1 MTAKPGTTSTADR
14 ILDAAIG
21 LMNTKGYNPVS
32 VREIAKAVGLSEMT
46 VFRHF
51 PSKYA
56 MLMAA
61 MRRAPY
67 AEMIEDVFTTHV
79 RWELEHDLRHFMR
92 RYMDIAEQR
101 IGIWRIYFSAIGQI
115 DEHSTELV
123 SDVTSFRERL
133 RAYFEE
139 MIRRGHI
146 RQLDSLYVSS
156 LFWNLIFGFV
166 MTLVIGRKRP
176 GLVRD
181 EYIENAVSVFIGGIW
196 LWYRTHCVLIT
207 NDSRIEGTLV
217 SVASRLSDRVVQVMV
232 NEGDTVHKGQ
242 GLVRIDSRSV
252 MARKAK
258 AEAALELA
266 KARWED
272 AKAGF
277 RRQEIM
283 AAQAHLDQAQAMLE
297 RAGRDFRRMEQLARN
312 DGGVTQ
318 ADRDAASS
326 AYRAAQANVAAAQ
339 EELALKKEG
348 SRPEVIRAAE
358 AQVMQAQA
366 ELDEINV
373 LCQDSVIPSPVN
385 GVVAQKLVSAGE
397 LVAAG
402 QKLFTLV
409 NTDDIWLNA
418 RIEETRIGQIRV
430 GQDVAFTIDGYPGR
444 TFSGRIYEINPA
456 ACSVFSLIS
465 TENVAGYFTKIMQR
479 VPVKISLPRLD
490 SPETDPGEPEVVF
503 RIGMQGTIEIQL

>member
-1 MTAKPGTTSTADR
+1 MA
-14 ILDAAIG
+14 
-21 LMNTKGYNPVS
+21 VS
-32 VREIAKAVGLSEMT
+32 VRKPVL
-46 VFRHF
+46 
-51 PSKYA
+51 YA
-56 MLMAA
+56 FGVVLCA
-61 MRRAPY
+61 
-67 AEMIEDVFTTHV
+67 
-79 RWELEHDLRHFMR
+79 
-92 RYMDIAEQR
+92 
-101 IGIWRIYFSAIGQI
+101 GI
-115 DEHSTELV
+115 
-123 SDVTSFRERL
+123 
-133 RAYFEE
+133 
-139 MIRRGHI
+139 
-146 RQLDSLYVSS
+146 
-156 LFWNLIFGFV
+156 
-166 MTLVIGRKRP
+166 
-176 GLVRD
+176 
-181 EYIENAVSVFIGGIW
+181 IGGIW

-217 SVASRLSDRVVQVMV
+217 GVASRLSDRVVQVMV

-283 AAQAHLDQAQAMLE
+283 AAQAHL
-297 RAGRDFRRMEQLARN
+297 
-312 DGGVTQ
+312 
-318 ADRDAASS
+318 
-326 AYRAAQANVAAAQ
+326 

-430 GQDVAFTIDGYPGR
+430 GQDVTFTIDGYPGR

>member
-1 MTAKPGTTSTADR
+1 MA
-14 ILDAAIG
+14 
-21 LMNTKGYNPVS
+21 VS
-32 VREIAKAVGLSEMT
+32 VRKPVL
-46 VFRHF
+46 
-51 PSKYA
+51 YA
-56 MLMAA
+56 FGVVLCA
-61 MRRAPY
+61 
-67 AEMIEDVFTTHV
+67 
-79 RWELEHDLRHFMR
+79 
-92 RYMDIAEQR
+92 
-101 IGIWRIYFSAIGQI
+101 GI
-115 DEHSTELV
+115 
-123 SDVTSFRERL
+123 
-133 RAYFEE
+133 
-139 MIRRGHI
+139 
-146 RQLDSLYVSS
+146 
-156 LFWNLIFGFV
+156 
-166 MTLVIGRKRP
+166 
-176 GLVRD
+176 
-181 EYIENAVSVFIGGIW
+181 IGGIW

-217 SVASRLSDRVVQVMV
+217 GVASRLSDRVVQVMV

-385 GVVAQKLVSAGE
+385 GVVGRSCSRSSIPTTSGSTPASRKPASGRSA
-397 LVAAG
+397 
-402 QKLFTLV
+402 
-409 NTDDIWLNA
+409 W
-418 RIEETRIGQIRV
+418 
-430 GQDVAFTIDGYPGR
+430 GR
-444 TFSGRIYEINPA
+444 TWPSPSTAIRA
-456 ACSVFSLIS
+456 APSPGASMRS
-465 TENVAGYFTKIMQR
+465 TRRRAPCF
-479 VPVKISLPRLD
+479 P
-490 SPETDPGEPEVVF
+490 
-503 RIGMQGTIEIQL
+503 

>member
-1 MTAKPGTTSTADR
+1 MA
-14 ILDAAIG
+14 
-21 LMNTKGYNPVS
+21 VS
-32 VREIAKAVGLSEMT
+32 VRKPVL
-46 VFRHF
+46 
-51 PSKYA
+51 YA
-56 MLMAA
+56 FGVVLCA
-61 MRRAPY
+61 
-67 AEMIEDVFTTHV
+67 
-79 RWELEHDLRHFMR
+79 
-92 RYMDIAEQR
+92 
-101 IGIWRIYFSAIGQI
+101 GI
-115 DEHSTELV
+115 
-123 SDVTSFRERL
+123 
-133 RAYFEE
+133 
-139 MIRRGHI
+139 
-146 RQLDSLYVSS
+146 
-156 LFWNLIFGFV
+156 
-166 MTLVIGRKRP
+166 
-176 GLVRD
+176 
-181 EYIENAVSVFIGGIW
+181 IGGIW

-217 SVASRLSDRVVQVMV
+217 GVASRLSDRVVQVMV

-283 AAQAHLDQAQAMLE
+283 AAQAHLDQ
-297 RAGRDFRRMEQLARN
+297 
-312 DGGVTQ
+312 
-318 ADRDAASS
+318 
-326 AYRAAQANVAAAQ
+326 AQANVAAAQ

>member
-1 MTAKPGTTSTADR
+1 MA
-14 ILDAAIG
+14 
-21 LMNTKGYNPVS
+21 VS
-32 VREIAKAVGLSEMT
+32 VRKPVL
-46 VFRHF
+46 
-51 PSKYA
+51 YA
-56 MLMAA
+56 FGVVLCA
-61 MRRAPY
+61 
-67 AEMIEDVFTTHV
+67 
-79 RWELEHDLRHFMR
+79 
-92 RYMDIAEQR
+92 
-101 IGIWRIYFSAIGQI
+101 GI
-115 DEHSTELV
+115 
-123 SDVTSFRERL
+123 
-133 RAYFEE
+133 
-139 MIRRGHI
+139 
-146 RQLDSLYVSS
+146 
-156 LFWNLIFGFV
+156 
-166 MTLVIGRKRP
+166 
-176 GLVRD
+176 
-181 EYIENAVSVFIGGIW
+181 IGGIW

-217 SVASRLSDRVVQVMV
+217 GVASRLSDRVVQVMV

-297 RAGRDFRRMEQLARN
+297 RAGR
-312 DGGVTQ
+312 
-318 ADRDAASS
+318 

>member
-1 MTAKPGTTSTADR
+1 MA
-14 ILDAAIG
+14 
-21 LMNTKGYNPVS
+21 VS
-32 VREIAKAVGLSEMT
+32 VRKPVL
-46 VFRHF
+46 
-51 PSKYA
+51 YA
-56 MLMAA
+56 FGVVLCA
-61 MRRAPY
+61 
-67 AEMIEDVFTTHV
+67 
-79 RWELEHDLRHFMR
+79 
-92 RYMDIAEQR
+92 
-101 IGIWRIYFSAIGQI
+101 GI
-115 DEHSTELV
+115 
-123 SDVTSFRERL
+123 
-133 RAYFEE
+133 
-139 MIRRGHI
+139 
-146 RQLDSLYVSS
+146 
-156 LFWNLIFGFV
+156 
-166 MTLVIGRKRP
+166 
-176 GLVRD
+176 
-181 EYIENAVSVFIGGIW
+181 IGGIW

-385 GVVAQKLVSAGE
+385 GVVARERRVTGGGGAEAVHARQYRRHLAQRPHRGNPHRADPRGAGRG
-397 LVAAG
+397 LHHRR
-402 QKLFTLV
+402 L
-409 NTDDIWLNA
+409 
-418 RIEETRIGQIRV
+418 
-430 GQDVAFTIDGYPGR
+430 
-444 TFSGRIYEINPA
+444 SGPHLLRA
-456 ACSVFSLIS
+456 HL
-465 TENVAGYFTKIMQR
+465 
-479 VPVKISLPRLD
+479 
-490 SPETDPGEPEVVF
+490 
-503 RIGMQGTIEIQL
+503 

>member
-115 DEHSTELV
+115 
-123 SDVTSFRERL
+123 
-133 RAYFEE
+133 
-139 MIRRGHI
+139 
-146 RQLDSLYVSS
+146 
-156 LFWNLIFGFV
+156 
-166 MTLVIGRKRP
+166 
-176 GLVRD
+176 
-181 EYIENAVSVFIGGIW
+181 
-196 LWYRTHCVLIT
+196 
-207 NDSRIEGTLV
+207 
-217 SVASRLSDRVVQVMV
+217 
-232 NEGDTVHKGQ
+232 
-242 GLVRIDSRSV
+242 
-252 MARKAK
+252 
-258 AEAALELA
+258 
-266 KARWED
+266 
-272 AKAGF
+272 
-277 RRQEIM
+277 
-283 AAQAHLDQAQAMLE
+283 
-297 RAGRDFRRMEQLARN
+297 
-312 DGGVTQ
+312 
-318 ADRDAASS
+318 
-326 AYRAAQANVAAAQ
+326 
-339 EELALKKEG
+339 
-348 SRPEVIRAAE
+348 
-358 AQVMQAQA
+358 
-366 ELDEINV
+366 
-373 LCQDSVIPSPVN
+373 
-385 GVVAQKLVSAGE
+385 
-397 LVAAG
+397 
-402 QKLFTLV
+402 
-409 NTDDIWLNA
+409 
-418 RIEETRIGQIRV
+418 RV